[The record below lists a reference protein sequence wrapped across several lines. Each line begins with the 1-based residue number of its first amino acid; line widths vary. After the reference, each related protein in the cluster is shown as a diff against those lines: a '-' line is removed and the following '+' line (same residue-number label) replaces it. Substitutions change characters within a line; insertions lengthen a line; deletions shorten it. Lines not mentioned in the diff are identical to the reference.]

1 MDFRELV
8 DTLWRRK
15 LVVSFVL
22 LLSLGVAVVSI
33 QFATKQYESRSTLVL
48 RPQSADD
55 FSFFYA
61 LNSIIPIYASEATS
75 AATYDQAQRRLTKPI
90 APISI
95 ETYRDTPI
103 IGIRARDPDPV
114 HARNSAQA
122 ITDALLEQIRAA
134 EVGIPSL
141 RVNQIDRPQVAST
154 PVYPRIRLTIA
165 VALLLGLAFGVA
177 AALLRESLSTRVET
191 RETLAQLVGAP
202 AFAEIPAESAVPRL
216 RSPDDLTTDKRLR
229 AVSEALRDLR
239 TNLLFSNDE
248 LRSVVVTSPEGSH
261 GKTTVAVGL
270 AATFARAGTRTILVD
285 GDLRKGRLAELLRTP
300 RSPGLL
306 EALKGTPVDEC
317 VQDTQIETLDLLP
330 GGALE
335 ADPSELLMA
344 EFPSILHDLKG
355 MYEVIVIDT
364 TPLVPVN
371 DARII
376 ASSADAVLVVANA
389 ESVTRRQV
397 RNAVERL
404 TLVAVTPTAAV
415 LNNSRQA
422 ESRGY
427 YGYLETPQAPKQPRP
442 RRLRRREGARRGR
455 LPI

>member
-15 LVVSFVL
+15 LVVLLVL
-22 LLSLGVAVVSI
+22 ALSLGVATASI

-48 RPQSADD
+48 RPQTAND

-61 LNSIIPIYASEATS
+61 LNSILPIYASEATS
-75 AATYDQAQRRLTKPI
+75 ATTYSEAQRRLNKPI
-90 APISI
+90 ARISV
-95 ETYRDTPI
+95 ETFRDTPI
-103 IGIRARDPDPV
+103 IAIKARDPDPR

-122 ITDALLEQIRAA
+122 ITDALLEQIDNA

-141 RVNQIDRPQVAST
+141 RVNQIDRPRAASA
-154 PVYPRIRLTIA
+154 PVYPRTSLTIA
-165 VALLLGLAFGVA
+165 VAILLGLAFGIA

-202 AFAEIPAESAVPRL
+202 AFAEIPSESAVPRL
-216 RSPDDLTTDKRLR
+216 RSPEELSTDKRLR

-239 TNLLFSNDE
+239 TNLLFSNDD
-248 LRSVVVTSPEGSH
+248 LRSVVITSPEGSH

-285 GDLRKGRLAELLRTP
+285 GDLRKGRIAEMLRTP

-306 EALKGTPVDEC
+306 EALKGLPVGEC
-317 VQDTQIETLDLLP
+317 IQDTQIETLDLLP

-355 MYEVIVIDT
+355 MYEVVVVDT

-376 ASSADAVLVVANA
+376 ASSADAVLIVANA

-404 TLVAVTPTAAV
+404 TLVSVTPTAAV
-415 LNNSRQA
+415 LNASRQA
-422 ESRGY
+422 GSRGY
-427 YGYLETPQAPKQPRP
+427 YGYLETPEAPKQPRP
-442 RRLRRREGARRGR
+442 RRLRRREAARRGR

>member
-15 LVVSFVL
+15 LVVFGVL
-22 LLSLGVAVVSI
+22 VLSLGAAVASI
-33 QFATKQYESRSTLVL
+33 QFATKQYESRATLVL
-48 RPQSADD
+48 RPQTAND

-75 AATYDQAQRRLTKPI
+75 ATTYAEAQQRVSKPL
-90 APISI
+90 APISV

-103 IGIRARDPDPV
+103 IAIKARDPDPE

-122 ITDALLEQIRAA
+122 VTDALLDQIEDRD
-134 EVGIPSL
+134 VGIPSL
-141 RVNQIDRPQVAST
+141 RVNQIDRPRAASD
-154 PVYPRIRLTIA
+154 PVYPRTGLTIA
-165 VALLLGLAFGVA
+165 IAALLGLAFGVG

-191 RETLAQLVGAP
+191 RETLAHLVGAP

-216 RSPDDLTTDKRLR
+216 RSPDELSTDKRLR

-239 TNLLFSNDE
+239 TNLLFSNDD
-248 LRSVVVTSPEGSH
+248 LRSVVITSPEGSH
-261 GKTTVAVGL
+261 GKTTVSVGL
-270 AATFARAGTRTILVD
+270 AATFARAGTRTVLVD
-285 GDLRKGRLAELLRTP
+285 GDLRKGRVAEMLRMP

-306 EALKGTPVDEC
+306 EALKGTPVGEC
-317 VQDTQIETLDLLP
+317 VQETAIETLDLLP

-344 EFPSILHDLKG
+344 EFPSVLHDLKG
-355 MYEVIVIDT
+355 MYEVIVVDT

-376 ASSADAVLVVANA
+376 ASSSDAVLIVANA

-397 RNAVERL
+397 KNAVERL
-404 TLVAVTPTAAV
+404 TLVSVAPTAAV

-427 YGYLETPQAPKQPRP
+427 YGYLETPKAQKQPRS
-442 RRLRRREGARRGR
+442 RRLRRREPTRRGR

>member
-15 LVVSFVL
+15 VIVL
-22 LLSLGVAVVSI
+22 LVLVLSVAAAAASI
-33 QFATKQYESRSTLVL
+33 QFATKQYESRATLVL
-48 RPQSADD
+48 RPQTAND

-75 AATYDQAQRRLTKPI
+75 ATTYSLAQRRLSTPI
-90 APISI
+90 AAISV
-95 ETYRDTPI
+95 ETFRDTPI
-103 IGIRARDPDPV
+103 IAIKARDPDPQ

-122 ITDALLEQIRAA
+122 VTDALLEQIRNAQ
-134 EVGIPSL
+134 VGIPSL
-141 RVNQIDRPQVAST
+141 RVNQIDRPKVASA
-154 PVYPRIRLTIA
+154 PVYPRTGLTVAIA
-165 VALLLGLAFGVA
+165 TLLGLAFGVA
-177 AALLRESLSTRVET
+177 AALLRESLSTRVESS
-191 RETLAQLVGAP
+191 EVLAQLVGAP
-202 AFAEIPAESAVPRL
+202 AFAEVPSESAVQRV
-216 RSPDDLTTDKRLR
+216 RSPQELSTDKRLR

-239 TNLLFSNDE
+239 TNLLFSNDD
-248 LRSVVVTSPEGSH
+248 LRSVVITSPEGSH
-261 GKTTVAVGL
+261 GKTTVSVGL
-270 AATFARAGTRTILVD
+270 AATFARAGTRTVLVD
-285 GDLRKGRLAELLRTP
+285 GDLRKGRVAEMLRMP

-306 EALKGTPVDEC
+306 EALKGTPVGEC
-317 VQDTQIETLDLLP
+317 VQETQIETLDLLP

-355 MYEVIVIDT
+355 MYEVVVIDT

-376 ASSADAVLVVANA
+376 ASSCDAVLLVANA

-404 TLVAVTPTAAV
+404 TLVSVNPTAAV

-422 ESRGY
+422 GTRGY
-427 YGYLETPQAPKQPRP
+427 YGYLEMPETRERP
-442 RRLRRREGARRGR
+442 RQRRLLGRETARRGR
-455 LPI
+455 LRI

>member
-15 LVVSFVL
+15 LVVLLVL
-22 LLSLGVAVVSI
+22 ALSLGVAAASI
-33 QFATKQYESRSTLVL
+33 QFATKQYESRSTLVM
-48 RPQSADD
+48 RPETAND

-61 LNSIIPIYASEATS
+61 LNSIIPIYANAATS
-75 AATYDQAQRRLTKPI
+75 GTTFRQAQASVAKPI
-90 APISI
+90 AVISV

-103 IGIRARDPDPV
+103 ITIKARDPDPQ
-114 HARNSAQA
+114 HARASAQA
-122 ITDALLEQIRAA
+122 ITNALLAQIRAGQA
-134 EVGIPSL
+134 GIPSL
-141 RVNQIDRPQVAST
+141 QVNQIDRPRAASV
-154 PVYPRIRLTIA
+154 PVYPRTGLTIA
-165 VALLLGLAFGVA
+165 VATLLGAAFGIA

-202 AFAEIPAESAVPRL
+202 AFAEIPSESAVPRL
-216 RSPDDLTTDKRLR
+216 RSPDELATDKRLR

-248 LRSVVVTSPEGSH
+248 LRSVVITSPEGSH

-285 GDLRKGRLAELLRTP
+285 GDLRKGRLAEMLRTR

-306 EALKGTPVDEC
+306 EALKGVPVGEC
-317 VQDTQIETLDLLP
+317 VQDTQLETLDLLA

-355 MYEVIVIDT
+355 MYEVMVIDT

-376 ASSADAVLVVANA
+376 ASSADAVILVANA
-389 ESVTRRQV
+389 ELVTRRQV

-404 TLVAVTPTAAV
+404 TLVSVTPTAAV
-415 LNNSRQA
+415 LNNSRHA

-427 YGYLETPQAPKQPRP
+427 YGYLETPEAPKVSRP
-442 RRLRRREGARRGR
+442 RRLRRREPARRRR
-455 LPI
+455 LPL